1 MSELQR
7 VVENLAIS
15 DSLNVVLNCRA
26 INSAHRLSR
35 DYRASGEWFMA
46 PKDRVM
52 AAIKQAYE
60 SAKGPK

>member
-1 MSELQR
+1 
-7 VVENLAIS
+7 
-15 DSLNVVLNCRA
+15 LNVVLNCRA
-26 INSAHRLSR
+26 INSAHRLLR

-60 SAKGPK
+60 RAKGPK